1 MKKLIL
7 LAGLLLAMGCTTPE
21 NVAEKEV
28 VAQPVVLHIPAWMTH
43 TYTMTNYIGGG
54 SLSRQYVLF
63 VTSTS
68 IVTEKL
74 IDYVPNVTP
83 YIRVVNHSENFH
95 KQYYNFKEE
104 NYIVGEKEFYK
115 LSAQDLKTNQYETI
129 WLFWRRPLQPKYIC
143 WQYPSDWTLFVQ
155 D

>member
-7 LAGLLLAMGCTTPE
+7 LAGLLLAMGCSTPE
-21 NVAEKEV
+21 NLAEKEV
-28 VAQPVVLHIPAWMTH
+28 VAQPVVLHIPTWMTH
-43 TYTMTNYIGGG
+43 TYTLTQDIGQG
-54 SLSRQYVLF
+54 SLGRQYVLF
-63 VTSTS
+63 VTSNG
-68 IVTEKL
+68 IITEKL
-74 IDYVPNVTP
+74 IGFVPKP
-83 YIRVVNHSENFH
+83 YIEVINHSENFH

-104 NYIVGEKEFYK
+104 EYVVGEKQFYK

-143 WQYPSDWTLFVQ
+143 WHYPSNWTFFVQ